1 MDIKPIETRYKGY
14 RMRSRVEARWAV
26 FFDALGIQW
35 EYEKEG
41 FDLGEAGW
49 YLPDFWLPEIN
60 AWVEIKGSKAS
71 DKDAEKCMAL
81 KKCIGG
87 WGSVDAIL
95 LGGAVA
101 SGAIKM
107 FCDMAVNNFGQTRES
122 IMTELKEYLIET
134 PKMLLFENGLSGLEN
149 DGGSCWIFLGDSAD
163 DVLKAEIS
171 SFDALMIFVLGKSR
185 KQFDHAHNAARS
197 ARFEHGESGAK

>member
-14 RMRSRVEARWAV
+14 RFRSRLEARWAV
-26 FFDALGIQW
+26 FFDALGVKW

-41 FDLGEAGW
+41 YDLGDAGW

-60 AWVEIKGSKAS
+60 AYVEIKGGKAS
-71 DKDAEKCMAL
+71 DKDKAKCVAL

-107 FCDMAVNNFGQTRES
+107 FCDMAISDFGQTREW
-122 IMTELKEYLIET
+122 ITTELKEYLVEV
-134 PKMLLFENGLSGLEN
+134 PKMLLFENGLTGLEN
-149 DGGSCWIFLGDSAD
+149 DGKSCWIFLGDSAD
-163 DVLKAEIS
+163 DVLTVEMS
-171 SFDALMIFVLGKSR
+171 SFDALIIFVLGKSR
-185 KQFDHAHNAARS
+185 KQFDYAHTAARS
-197 ARFEHGESGAK
+197 ARFEHGKSGAK